1 MPDLLRIAMNV
12 EQVRQFRDLSGRLKK
27 AGRGDLRK
35 QLNASIKAA
44 GQPIVEDVRNAAQG
58 LHSTSSHG
66 GGAKQRQ
73 RYAASRARS
82 ERAATNALRRSG
94 SLRRRVAGATKLES
108 TQRGVRFVV
117 KSALLPPDQRTLPRH
132 MNSEK
137 GWKHPTFGRRG
148 KGEWPTQKATPAGFF
163 SKTISQKSH
172 DFRRYIGAQM
182 EQIKKQIEH

>member
-1 MPDLLRIAMNV
+1 MRDLLRIATNV
-12 EQVRQFRDLSGRLKK
+12 QQVQQFRDLSKRLKT

-35 QLNASIKAA
+35 QLNTAIKDA
-44 GQPIVEDVRNAAQG
+44 GRPIVDDVRNAAQG
-58 LHSTSSHG
+58 LHSNSSHG

-73 RYAASRARS
+73 RYSASRARS
-82 ERAATNALRRSG
+82 ERAAANAMRRSG
-94 SLRRRVAGATKLES
+94 SLRRRVAGATALES

-117 KSALLPPDQRTLPRH
+117 RSAQLPEDQRSLPRH

-137 GWKHPTFGRRG
+137 GTRHPVFGNRDKWVAQR
-148 KGEWPTQKATPAGFF
+148 WAPAGFF

-182 EQIKKQIEH
+182 EQVKKQIER

>member
-1 MPDLLRIAMNV
+1 MPDLFRIAANV

-35 QLNASIKAA
+35 QLNKAIKDA
-44 GQPIVEDVRNAAQG
+44 GRPIVDDVRNAVQG
-58 LHSTSSHG
+58 LHSSSSHG

-73 RYAASRARS
+73 RYSASRARS
-82 ERAATNALRRSG
+82 ERAALNAMRRSG
-94 SLRRRVAGATKLES
+94 SLRRRVAGATALES

-117 KSALLPPDQRTLPRH
+117 RSAQLPEDQRSLPRH

-137 GWKHPTFGRRG
+137 GTRHPVFGDTE
-148 KGEWPTQKATPAGFF
+148 KWVAQKWTPAGYF

-172 DFRRYIGAQM
+172 DFRRYIGTQM
-182 EQIKKQIEH
+182 EIVKKQIEQ